1 MKHLLDCFFQV
12 RTLESDL
19 SYEKRMTRFL
29 EDELDK
35 VRRTVNTLVERIME
49 AEVNHGILSQRVTE
63 SQGPGKGRLHVDI
76 DTSDEAGMVGG
87 PIETR
92 KTGEDTEGVFLGA
105 HSLGVSLSDSDLSAA
120 EGVLKEWVSLDQ

>member
-35 VRRTVNTLVERIME
+35 VRRTVNTLVERISM
-49 AEVNHGILSQRVTE
+49 AEVNHGISSQRFTE

-76 DTSDEAGMVGG
+76 DQSDEEWLVGG
-87 PIETR
+87 PIENR
-92 KTGEDTEGVFLGA
+92 RTGESEEGTFLG
-105 HSLGVSLSDSDLSAA
+105 
-120 EGVLKEWVSLDQ
+120 